1 MLPRPPSLRASR
13 RLRLPARPASRITG
27 ARRAL
32 IGGGLAVVAV
42 ALLLGGAALV
52 LRGSVDYALLSAA
65 GAACLLVLLAV
76 PALKPDYDV
85 VEPLSFVLLA
95 VAVGVTLKPAYIL
108 FGPEANAD
116 YLLLNRQEPA
126 FLVTA
131 IVFMLV
137 GLGSLCAGYLLPLS
151 GLRLGRSRLL
161 GWPVWSRPKLLLV
174 SALGIVVALA
184 AMYLYVDRLGVTGIL
199 QDFSRKRFLTVEGAE
214 YGRSALG
221 YYRWAASV
229 TAPIF
234 LFFFAWALGKQGK
247 IGAVEVVVLGGLLLL
262 SVVFPFFNSSR
273 TKVLIVLIEAL
284 VVWKCVRG
292 RIPRWA
298 TYGIGVGMLA
308 LLVLLSL
315 VRNRSADLS
324 SFDSRTGVQTLLEST
339 VGGRHFLD
347 LTKTAHII
355 EGVPEKVDYM
365 YGETYVSW
373 AFMPIP
379 RTVWLDKPPLGAGP
393 IIGSEIFDLRSA
405 GVPPGMIAE
414 AYLNF
419 GVLGILFVPF
429 LLGAGM
435 RWCYESFR
443 PVLANPA
450 GAAAYATAV
459 IPIGLTTVTSGFS
472 QMVIVLLISVAP
484 VLVVA
489 ALVRARRPRAHAL

>member
-13 RLRLPARPASRITG
+13 RLRLPARPTRRVTG

-52 LRGSVDYALLSAA
+52 LRGSVDYALLSVA
-65 GAACLLVLLAV
+65 GAACLLVLLAI
-76 PALKPDYDV
+76 PALKPDYDI
-85 VEPLSFVLLA
+85 VEPISFVLLA
-95 VAVGVTLKPAYIL
+95 VVVGVTLKPAYIL

-131 IVFMLV
+131 IVFVLV
-137 GLGSLCAGYLLPLS
+137 GLTTLCAGYLLPVPA
-151 GLRLGRSRLL
+151 LRLDRTRLF
-161 GWPVWSRPKLLLV
+161 GWPAWSRRKILLV
-174 SALGIVVALA
+174 SLIGIGIAVG
-184 AMYLYVDRLGVTGIL
+184 AMYLYVARLGVTGIL

-221 YYRWAASV
+221 YYRWAASI

-234 LFFFAWALGKQGK
+234 LFVFAWVLGKRGK
-247 IGAVEVVVLGGLLLL
+247 LSVVEVAVLGALLMLA
-262 SVVFPFFNSSR
+262 VVFPFFNSSR

-292 RIPRWA
+292 RIPTWA

-315 VRNRSADLS
+315 VRSRSADLS
-324 SFDSRTGVQTLLEST
+324 AFDSQTGVQTLLEST

-365 YGETYVSW
+365 YGESYVSW

-379 RTVWLDKPPLGAGP
+379 RTVWLNKPPLGAGP
-393 IIGSEIFDLRSA
+393 VIGHEIFDLRSA

-419 GVLGILFVPF
+419 GLLGILFVPF
-429 LLGAGM
+429 LIGVGM

-443 PVLANPA
+443 PVLSNPA
-450 GAAAYATAV
+450 GATAYATAV

-484 VLVVA
+484 VLVIA
-489 ALVRARRPRAHAL
+489 AVVRAKRPRAHAL